1 MLTCLDDLE
10 TQIISETI
18 FSRRSNS
25 KKSLYSNLLPQ
36 HNPSAPSR
44 WGATDGGVDAA

>member
-1 MLTCLDDLE
+1 MFTCLDDLE

-18 FSRRSNS
+18 FSRRSDS
-25 KKSLYSNLLPQ
+25 KKSLYNLLPQ
-36 HNPSAPSR
+36 HNPSAPSP